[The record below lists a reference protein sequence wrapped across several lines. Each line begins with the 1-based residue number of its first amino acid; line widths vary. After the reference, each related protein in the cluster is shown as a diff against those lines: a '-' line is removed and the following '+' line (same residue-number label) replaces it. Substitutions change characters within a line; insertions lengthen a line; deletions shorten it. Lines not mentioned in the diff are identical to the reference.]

1 MPNLAVLTISDVE
14 GQNAVYPVTFSAPNV
29 VVSYASVDIIF
40 PTIIGSAGE
49 EDMSASDYSEVHSYT
64 YPAGW
69 NIFSISIDVDGAYDG
84 EGGTFVSSKNVET
97 VLDALESYSG
107 NIIIVKNNE
116 GSAYLPEYG
125 FNGIGDFVNGQGYQ
139 MKLESE
145 QTLTFKGNPLSV
157 ADADGNRA
165 YGSIIPFI
173 SNWNLIGNPLPAID
187 ALSSEEF
194 EHPTWTQ
201 VFNGATN
208 SDHDDVLYL
217 LGDSSVVGT
226 LIIVKDNLGSALLP
240 EWGYDGIG
248 PMIAGQGYQIKIAP
262 GAPSSSGSVEI
273 TM

>member
-1 MPNLAVLTISDVE
+1 MPSNPILVVSDVE
-14 GQNAVYPVTFSAPNV
+14 GQKAIYPLTYSAPNV
-29 VVSYASVDIIF
+29 VASYASVDIIF
-40 PTIIGSAGE
+40 PMIIGSAGE

-84 EGGTFVSSKNVET
+84 EGGTFVSSKNVAT
-97 VLDALESYSG
+97 VFGALESYSG
-107 NIIIVKNNE
+107 NIIIVKNN
-116 GSAYLPEYG
+116 GGAAYLPQYG

-165 YGSIIPFI
+165 YGAVIPLI
-173 SNWNLIGNPLPAID
+173 RNWNLIGNPLPAID
-187 ALSSEEF
+187 ALSSEEL

-201 VFNGATN
+201 AFDGVTN
-208 SDHDDVLYL
+208 PDYDDVLYL
-217 LGDSSVVGT
+217 LGDASVAGT
-226 LIIVKDNLGSALLP
+226 LIIVKDNLGAAFLP
-240 EWGYDGIG
+240 QWGFDGIG
-248 PMIAGQGYQIKIAP
+248 PMIAGQGYQMKIAI
-262 GAPSSSGSVEI
+262 GDSISSGSVEV